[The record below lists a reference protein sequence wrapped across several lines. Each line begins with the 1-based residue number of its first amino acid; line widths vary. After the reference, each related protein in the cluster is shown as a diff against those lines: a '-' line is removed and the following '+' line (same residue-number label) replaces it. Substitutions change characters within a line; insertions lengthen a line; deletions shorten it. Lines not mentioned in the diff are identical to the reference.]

1 MGSNAVTLTAR
12 TGSIQGSGAGTDIN
26 AASLTATAVTGL
38 GSTTQLVTSGVTS
51 GSASTS
57 GAGAAA
63 INIANNSAS
72 AATLSSLATVG
83 ANAPITFAQSGGGA
97 LTVTSATTTDG
108 AITLSNAAAA
118 LTATTVTAGGS
129 SRNITLTTTT
139 SGTLTAGT
147 LTATG
152 DTITLTSAGAIID
165 TGAITAGLILGQAA
179 ANITLNG
186 TVSASGGSD
195 SLVLVAG
202 GNFINNTGASALAPG
217 AGRWLVYSTN
227 PASDTR
233 GGLVY
238 NFKQYNATYGVTPVL
253 GTGNGFLYSVA
264 PSITPSLIG
273 TVTKGY
279 DGTTTATLA
288 AGNYAASGA
297 IDGDTVTLTGSGTY
311 DTEHVGINKN
321 VAVTGLSIASATD
334 GAATVYG
341 YQLASTTAN
350 ANIGVIT
357 ARAITVTAQ
366 TDTKGYDGTTTSVGV
381 PLITSGTLAAGDTS
395 GFLETFDTK
404 HVGMGKT
411 LTASGVVVD
420 GNSGNNYTVSFVT
433 NATGVIT
440 ARAITVTAQTDTK
453 GYDGGVTSVGVPLI
467 TSGMLVA
474 GDTSGFLETFNN
486 KNVGTGKTL
495 TASGVVVDGNSGNN
509 YTVSFVTNTTGVI
522 TARAITV
529 TAQTDTKGYDGT
541 TTSAGVPLITSGTL
555 VAGDTSGF
563 LETFNNKNVGTGK
576 TLTASGVV
584 VDGNSG
590 NNYAVSFVT
599 DTTGVITARAITVTA
614 QTDTKG
620 YDGTTT
626 SAGVP
631 LITSGTLAAGDT
643 SGFLETFNN
652 KNVGTGKTLTASG
665 VVVDG
670 NSGNNYAVSFVTDTT
685 GVITVL
691 ALAVNGV
698 VANNKVYD
706 ATTVATLTT
715 GAASVTVLG
724 ADMVTLSSVG
734 ATGAFADPTVGVA
747 KPVTA
752 AGFTIGG
759 ADAGNYTLT
768 QPVGLTADITA
779 SLVVN
784 GMGLPGN
791 VLYLLGGSQTGD
803 EHLLTAGVLPD
814 YIYRC
819 LDQDREAVV
828 CTAGAVWHD
837 DDGSDSALSA
847 EPVPGREPSAAVT
860 KGSAPDFQAADRR

>member
-1 MGSNAVTLTAR
+1 M
-12 TGSIQGSGAGTDIN
+12 
-26 AASLTATAVTGL
+26 
-38 GSTTQLVTSGVTS
+38 
-51 GSASTS
+51 
-57 GAGAAA
+57 
-63 INIANNSAS
+63 
-72 AATLSSLATVG
+72 
-83 ANAPITFAQSGGGA
+83 
-97 LTVTSATTTDG
+97 TSATTTDG

-118 LTATTVTAGGS
+118 LTATTVTAAGS

-152 DTITLTSAGAIID
+152 DTITLTSAGSIVD

-179 ANITLNG
+179 TNITLNG
-186 TVSASGGSD
+186 TVSATGGGD
-195 SLVLVAG
+195 SIVLVAG

-238 NFKQYNATYGVTPVL
+238 NFKQYNATYGVTLVL
-253 GTGNGFLYSVA
+253 GTGNGFLYSMA

-297 IDGDTVTLTGSGTY
+297 IDGDTVTLNIGSGTY
-311 DTEHVGINKN
+311 DTKHVGINKN
-321 VAVTGLSIASATD
+321 VAVTGLAIASATD

-341 YQLASTTAN
+341 YQLTSTTAN

-366 TDTKGYDGTTTSVGV
+366 TDTKGYDGDDHVGRA

-404 HVGMGKT
+404 H
-411 LTASGVVVD
+411 
-420 GNSGNNYTVSFVT
+420 
-433 NATGVIT
+433 
-440 ARAITVTAQTDTK
+440 
-453 GYDGGVTSVGVPLI
+453 
-467 TSGMLVA
+467 
-474 GDTSGFLETFNN
+474 
-486 KNVGTGKTL
+486 
-495 TASGVVVDGNSGNN
+495 
-509 YTVSFVTNTTGVI
+509 
-522 TARAITV
+522 
-529 TAQTDTKGYDGT
+529 
-541 TTSAGVPLITSGTL
+541 
-555 VAGDTSGF
+555 
-563 LETFNNKNVGTGK
+563 VGTGK

-670 NSGNNYAVSFVTDTT
+670 NSGNNYAVSFVTNTTGVITARAITVTAQTDTKGYDGTTTSAGVPLITSGTLAAGDTSGFLETFDTKNVGTGKTLTASGAVVDGNSGNNYAVSFVTDTT
-685 GVITVL
+685 GVIT
-691 ALAVNGV
+691 ARAI
-698 VANNKVYD
+698 
-706 ATTVATLTT
+706 T
-715 GAASVTVLG
+715 
-724 ADMVTLSSVG
+724 
-734 ATGAFADPTVGVA
+734 
-747 KPVTA
+747 VTA
-752 AGFTIGG
+752 
-759 ADAGNYTLT
+759 
-768 QPVGLTADITA
+768 
-779 SLVVN
+779 
-784 GMGLPGN
+784 
-791 VLYLLGGSQTGD
+791 QTD
-803 EHLLTAGVLPD
+803 
-814 YIYRC
+814 
-819 LDQDREAVV
+819 
-828 CTAGAVWHD
+828 
-837 DDGSDSALSA
+837 
-847 EPVPGREPSAAVT
+847 T
-860 KGSAPDFQAADRR
+860 KGYDGTHDVGGGPADHERHARGRGHERLSRDL